1 MKSLIGPVSKITLQ
15 TIAVAPSNE
24 KKGYD
29 EVGRNGDKDEDENDD
44 DDGDDDDD
52 DDKNDDD
59 EEEKENAKICQ
70 LQRGSIR
77 QVSGAKKSADRDI
90 PDGTKDI
97 LITRNVFEI
106 AQGRSKRV
114 KSKKSESKNESKSK
128 SKSNSN
134 SNDAIVVVVAI
145 VVGGS
150 IEDRRRRLDSTSDQN
165 DLFHGT
171 FFRSTDFELARIL
184 LLRSRS
190 LRGRITTSSSKREK
204 ISSRLVC
211 LERGMSEGERSH
223 RLRLAPRLPY
233 SPAALSAKSSDDSTK
248 PLEFPKI
255 NVTQMVEN
263 GPPRRASRTSKRDPK
278 MAGNRCR

>member
-1 MKSLIGPVSKITLQ
+1 MYLRSHKG
-15 TIAVAPSNE
+15 AV
-24 KKGYD
+24 KGWY
-29 EVGRNGDKDEDENDD
+29 EQKREAVGGGGGLARSR
-44 DDGDDDDD
+44 
-52 DDKNDDD
+52 KNNNI
-59 EEEKENAKICQ
+59 K
-70 LQRGSIR
+70 
-77 QVSGAKKSADRDI
+77 
-90 PDGTKDI
+90 
-97 LITRNVFEI
+97 
-106 AQGRSKRV
+106 

-128 SKSNSN
+128 NKSKSN

-211 LERGMSEGERSH
+211 LERGMSE
-223 RLRLAPRLPY
+223 APRLPY

-255 NVTQMVEN
+255 NVIQMVEN

>member
-1 MKSLIGPVSKITLQ
+1 MRPCLGRVLKRET
-15 TIAVAPSNE
+15 

-29 EVGRNGDKDEDENDD
+29 EVGRNGDKDEDEDEDD
-44 DDGDDDDD
+44 DDGDDDDDD

-70 LQRGSIR
+70 LQRGLRSSFESIR

-97 LITRNVFEI
+97 LITLKGWYEQKREAVGGGGGL
-106 AQGRSKRV
+106 ARSRKNNNIK

-134 SNDAIVVVVAI
+134 DAIVVVVVAI

-211 LERGMSEGERSH
+211 LERGMSEGERSVTT
-223 RLRLAPRLPY
+223 PRIGWRKL
-233 SPAALSAKSSDDSTK
+233 T
-248 PLEFPKI
+248 
-255 NVTQMVEN
+255 
-263 GPPRRASRTSKRDPK
+263 DP
-278 MAGNRCR
+278 GD